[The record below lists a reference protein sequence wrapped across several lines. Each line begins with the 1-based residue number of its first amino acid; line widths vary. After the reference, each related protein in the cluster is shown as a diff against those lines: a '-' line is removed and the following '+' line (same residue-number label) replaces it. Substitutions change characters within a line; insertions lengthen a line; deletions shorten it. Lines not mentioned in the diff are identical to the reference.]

1 MKVEVLF
8 VVAIIGITIS
18 LILFAIPTIPT
29 RDYSLEVDAINDPET
44 IFINARVILTNNG
57 KQQLENIVVDFGSSK
72 TIIQTMR
79 PGEKLILSPPE
90 GSNLKVVRI
99 TANNDIDI
107 RKEYRSPT
115 KLPGMIG
122 S

>member
-1 MKVEVLF
+1 MKIEALF

-18 LILFAIPTIPT
+18 LILFALPTIPT

-57 KQQLENIVVDFGSSK
+57 RQQLENIVVDFGINK
-72 TIIQTMR
+72 TIIQTMS

-90 GSNLKVVRI
+90 GSNLKMVRI

>member
-57 KQQLENIVVDFGSSK
+57 KQQLENIVVDFGISK